1 MDQEWFTFETAGTL
15 IVGWEGGPLHHKH
28 ASCHETSDKK
38 KDSTKFS
45 AISERDESSDSSDD
59 EHHTIATGGKS
70 LKKDYT
76 DALDL
81 AGYERPKTTAT
92 GIEIAAALAT
102 GKAKKK
108 ICVFT
113 VCRPTLFYSCRPYH
127 FFSEKK
133 HKKTRPFSGPASA
146 VPDFSTGIQIFH

>member
-102 GKAKKK
+102 GNIIGPNKEFFQRK
-108 ICVFT
+108 IV
-113 VCRPTLFYSCRPYH
+113 
-127 FFSEKK
+127 
-133 HKKTRPFSGPASA
+133 
-146 VPDFSTGIQIFH
+146 IIFIPINLNMCFGCSKEPSQ